1 MKIIIPA
8 RKGSKG
14 LPGKNRILLE
24 KTIST
29 IPNEY
34 LNIVYVVTDDSEIHS
49 KCIEFG
55 VNSIERPPET
65 ATDLASTKDVMVWV
79 ISYMKFHGIIEG
91 EEDILMLYL
100 TYPER
105 TWSDIQSG
113 MRFYAKRSCSSMLCK
128 KKIEASPYLILKSEK
143 NNRGSQLF
151 SHDLYRRQDYPEC
164 FELSHFICLFNTSFI
179 NKLNSNLYNS
189 DTIFMPINNTID
201 VDEKKDLLKYY
212 KDGQ

>member
-1 MKIIIPA
+1 M
-8 RKGSKG
+8 
-14 LPGKNRILLE
+14 LLE

-128 KKIEASPYLILKSEK
+128 KKIEASPYLILKSED
-143 NNRGSQLF
+143 RVLF
-151 SHDLYRRQDYPEC
+151 SSLNIIDL
-164 FELSHFICLFNTSFI
+164 ELMSIQKSY
-179 NKLNSNLYNS
+179 KL
-189 DTIFMPINNTID
+189 
-201 VDEKKDLLKYY
+201 
-212 KDGQ
+212 

>member
-29 IPNEY
+29 IPSEY
-34 LNIVYVVTDDSEIHS
+34 LNLVYVVTDDPEIHFE
-49 KCIEFG
+49 CIELG
-55 VNSIERPPET
+55 VKSIERPPET
-65 ATDLASTKDVMVWV
+65 ATDQASTKEV
-79 ISYMKFHGIIEG
+79 ITWTLSYMKFHKIIEG

-105 TWSDIQSG
+105 TWKDVESG
-113 MRFYAKRSCSSMLCK
+113 MRFYAERSCSSMLCRK
-128 KKIEASPYLILKSEK
+128 EIKVSPYLILKSENDSK
-143 NNRGSQLF
+143 GSQLF

-164 FELSHFICLFNTSFI
+164 FELSHFICIFNSSSI
-179 NKLNSNLYNS
+179 NKLNNNLYNS
-189 DTIFMPINNTID
+189 DTIFMPIEETID
-201 VDEKKDLLKYY
+201 VDEKNDLLRYY
-212 KDGQ
+212 DNT